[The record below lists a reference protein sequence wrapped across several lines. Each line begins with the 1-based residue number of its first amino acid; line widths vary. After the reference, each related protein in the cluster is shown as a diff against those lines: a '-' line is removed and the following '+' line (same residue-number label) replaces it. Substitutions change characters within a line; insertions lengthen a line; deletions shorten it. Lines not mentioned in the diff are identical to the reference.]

1 MAEKTLTLQQQIALL
16 PVAIPDSI
24 LDFLED
30 FQYPTPLQTETSQ
43 AAIDAEYLKANLDFL
58 KVELEKIRTEMGK
71 LNTLAVDQMGR
82 DIPGGFALKLT
93 FEKGVRGIGV
103 LTRMKERT
111 IFKVI
116 FQPGEYNEASL
127 KELLKNPPK

>member
-43 AAIDAEYLKANLDFL
+43 SAIDPEYLKGNLDFL
-58 KVELEKIRTEMGK
+58 KSELEKIRTDMGK
-71 LNTLAVDQMGR
+71 LTTLSVDQMGR
-82 DIPGGFALKLT
+82 DVPGGFALKLS

-116 FQPGEYNEASL
+116 FQPGEYNEAAL